1 MFFSHVVL
9 TKAHSLA
16 VGRQCPFFT
25 DTDRYLPVL
34 LCFSHLLG
42 FHSLFM
48 LSLFC
53 FGDTGFCKFVL
64 ALFILFHGL

>member
-1 MFFSHVVL
+1 MFFSHVVVL

-42 FHSLFM
+42 FHSLVHAVTF
-48 LSLFC
+48 LFW
-53 FGDTGFCKFVL
+53 
-64 ALFILFHGL
+64 